1 MNVLIQIVQLVP
13 VLITAIKAIE
23 DAIPGKGVGEAKL
36 AAIRGILEQ
45 ADAAYT
51 ELWPKLQGV
60 VGVLVGLFNATIW
73 KK

>member
-13 VLITAIKAIE
+13 VLINAIKAIE
-23 DAIPGKGVGEAKL
+23 EAIPGKGAGEAKL

-45 ADAAYT
+45 ADASYN
-51 ELWPKLQGV
+51 EIWPKLQGV
-60 VGVLVGLFNATIW
+60 IGVLVALFNATAW